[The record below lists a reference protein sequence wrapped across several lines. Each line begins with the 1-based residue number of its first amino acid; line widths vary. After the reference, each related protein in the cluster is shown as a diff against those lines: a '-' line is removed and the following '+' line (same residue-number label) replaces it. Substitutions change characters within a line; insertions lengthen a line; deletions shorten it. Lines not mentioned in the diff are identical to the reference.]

1 MRYLSVCSGIEA
13 ASVAWHPLGWTPVAF
28 SEIDPFASA
37 LLEARF
43 PDVPNLGN
51 MENYREWPIESG
63 AIDVLV
69 GGTPCQSF
77 SVAGLRKG
85 LDDPRGNL
93 ALVYL
98 GLVDRFRPRWVVWE
112 NVPGVLSSHGGRDFG
127 AFLGGLAQL
136 GYGWAYRIMD
146 AQYVR
151 VESHPRAV
159 PQRRRRV
166 FVVGCAGGAWRSAA
180 EVLFEPEGVRGDPP
194 TRRKAGQE
202 AARGA
207 RAGAEGGGVAD
218 PVASKWAKGTGGPA
232 GDEAYNLVPAI
243 AGPLGGA
250 AQSGGFRTT
259 DLDNSGAFLVEPLPF
274 DSVQVTSPTNRSSP
288 CPGDPSSTLHSHAP
302 AVAFPWPVQVADPIT
317 AHEGKTYTQEGKN
330 NFRLHNVVPD
340 AVIGF
345 QSNLESQ
352 GGDVFYGVSPTVRIG
367 SSGDN
372 KGNPPAVAAPSLTAS
387 NDPSRSP
394 QPSEITQQVAAVH
407 ASSIAVRRLTPRE
420 CERLQGFP
428 DDWTLITYR
437 GKPASDGPRYKALG
451 NSMAV
456 NVMRWLGA
464 RIALHG

>member
-1 MRYLSVCSGIEA
+1 MPAIAG
-13 ASVAWHPLGWTPVAF
+13 PLGGVNQA
-28 SEIDPFASA
+28 DVASA
-37 LLEARF
+37 FAF
-43 PDVPNLGN
+43 DPGQSGN
-51 MENYREWPIESG
+51 PKATHQYCVEHTGPLIKERTFAVSRSL
-63 AIDVLV
+63 AV
-69 GGTPCQSF
+69 GP
-77 SVAGLRKG
+77 SV
-85 LDDPRGNL
+85 
-93 ALVYL
+93 
-98 GLVDRFRPRWVVWE
+98 
-112 NVPGVLSSHGGRDFG
+112 
-127 AFLGGLAQL
+127 
-136 GYGWAYRIMD
+136 
-146 AQYVR
+146 
-151 VESHPRAV
+151 
-159 PQRRRRV
+159 
-166 FVVGCAGGAWRSAA
+166 
-180 EVLFEPEGVRGDPP
+180 
-194 TRRKAGQE
+194 
-202 AARGA
+202 
-207 RAGAEGGGVAD
+207 
-218 PVASKWAKGTGGPA
+218 
-232 GDEAYNLVPAI
+232 

-259 DLDNSGAFLVEPLPF
+259 DLDNNGAYLVEP
-274 DSVQVTSPTNRSSP
+274 R
-288 CPGDPSSTLHSHAP
+288 PGDPSSTLHSHAP
-302 AVAFPWPVQVADPIT
+302 AFPWPIQVADPIT

-345 QSNLESQ
+345 QSNLGSQ

-394 QPSEITQQVAAVH
+394 QSSEVTQQVAAVH
-407 ASSIAVRRLTPRE
+407 ASSMAVRRLTPRE